1 MSEER
6 PKSGRAEREQD
17 RTQNAKHERREIRS
31 PREATGNRSNPKSKY
46 NQKDENNPKS
56 RFHPKDKYKEERFR
70 DKHDNERPRDGYR
83 DKRPQE
89 KYRDEK
95 SREYRH
101 KDDKPRSGFGNR
113 EKSGKSGGQ
122 AKNREDGKRN
132 NDNMVREKTD
142 DVDSKGTVKGAT
154 DVSKEKRDGENVS
167 VSNRSIE
174 TNIPVSE
181 PKNEQKEVISDTSKD
196 IDITGK
202 GKESVKEANQVLK
215 AKDSEKSG
223 KSGFGRPTK
232 KAYDDRN
239 SKATKDTI
247 RDMDNEH
254 GTYRD
259 TRNHSNCTDRKH
271 DRRDDRDRDGKHN
284 SSRSRDGYTESERK
298 YERYSDRNHSG
309 HDRDRRDNHFD
320 QDRRDT
326 NSDRDRR
333 DNHSDRDRRDNHSDR
348 DRRDNHS
355 DRDRRDN
362 YSDRDRRDNHSDR
375 DRRDNHSDRDRRDN
389 HSDRDR
395 RDNHSDR
402 DRRDNHSD
410 RGRRGFGRPSSSRKG
425 ESEGTHDSES
435 TDKHQRSDN
444 DLKTHSK
451 SKHDRDLESDYKE
464 KGFDKG
470 SRLNELQECNTVG
483 VDNPRKQERKG
494 FGKPHSDKKEVD
506 DKHQAKFD
514 RGTFNDEDR
523 DRNDKAGNQGMHRG
537 RGRGQR
543 GGREERSRESHI
555 GGQNNKSTYQSKSE
569 SAKGVINGKTNEGEH
584 LHYRDTGSKKDFLKE
599 SSTEKGKSVPPGF
612 EKANIC
618 DSTGASTTGV
628 KPPPGF
634 S

>member
-17 RTQNAKHERREIRS
+17 RTQNAKHERREKRS
-31 PREATGNRSNPKSKY
+31 PREATGNSSNPKSKY

-83 DKRPQE
+83 DKRPQD

-122 AKNREDGKRN
+122 AKNREDRKRI

-167 VSNRSIE
+167 VSSRSIE

-223 KSGFGRPTK
+223 ESGFGRPTK

-239 SKATKDTI
+239 SKATKDTT
-247 RDMDNEH
+247 RDMNNEH
-254 GTYRD
+254 GAYRD
-259 TRNHSNCTDRKH
+259 TRNHSNYTDRKH

-362 YSDRDRRDNHSDR
+362 
-375 DRRDNHSDRDRRDN
+375 
-389 HSDRDR
+389 
-395 RDNHSDR
+395 
-402 DRRDNHSD
+402 HSD

-435 TDKHQRSDN
+435 TDQHQRSDN

-464 KGFDKG
+464 KGYDKG

-628 KPPPGF
+628 KPPPRF